1 MKISMSR
8 LIVVSSGP
16 QEQLHDTGR
25 GHPERADRLRA
36 VEAGISGCDAADAVV
51 PVPARMATRDELLR
65 VHRGEYLDS
74 VSGFVAA
81 GGGDVDPDTRVSA
94 GSWEAA
100 LLAAGGGLA
109 AVEALERGDGD
120 AAFVAVRP
128 PGHHA
133 TPDTA
138 MGFCLINNV
147 AVAAAALADRGE
159 RVVVVD
165 WDVHHGNGTQEI
177 FWDDPRVMYVSTHE
191 WPLYPG
197 TGRPQ
202 ETGGPRAPDLTI
214 NVPLPRGATGDVAR
228 LALDELVEPAVE
240 AFDPTWVLISAGF
253 DAHRSDP
260 LAGLEWSAGD
270 FADLATTVCRWAP
283 GTGRV
288 VAMLEGGYD
297 LDALADSTGATV
309 SALAGGRYRPE
320 PPTSGGPGR
329 DVVDSL
335 VALHRRRDRT
345 A

>member
-1 MKISMSR
+1 MPR
-8 LIVVSSGP
+8 VVVVSSGP
-16 QEQLHDTGR
+16 QADLHDTGR
-25 GHPERADRLRA
+25 GHPERAERLRA
-36 VEAGISGCDAADAVV
+36 VERGIYRSDAAEALVQV
-51 PVPARMATRDELLR
+51 APRVARPEELLR
-65 VHRGEYLDS
+65 VHRSDYLDS
-74 VSGFVAA
+74 ISGFVAA
-81 GGGDVDPDTRVSA
+81 GGGAVDPDTTVSG

-100 LLAAGGGLA
+100 VLAAGAGLA
-109 AVEALERGDGD
+109 AVEALERGEGD

-133 TPDTA
+133 TADTA

-147 AVAAAALADRGE
+147 AVAAAALAERGE
-159 RVVVVD
+159 RVLIVD

-202 ETGGPRAPDLTI
+202 ETGGPNAPGLTI
-214 NVPLPRGATGDVAR
+214 NIPLPRGATGDVAR
-228 LALDELVEPAVE
+228 LAFDALVEPAVE
-240 AFDPTWVLISAGF
+240 AFDPTWVLVSAGF
-253 DAHRSDP
+253 DAHRADP

-270 FADLATTVCRWAP
+270 FSDLTTTVLRWAP
-283 GTGRV
+283 RPGRL
-288 VAMLEGGYD
+288 VALLEGGYD
-297 LDALADSTGATV
+297 LEALADSTGATV

-329 DVVDSL
+329 DLVDSL
-335 VALHRRRDRT
+335 VTMHGRRDRT